1 MTTVGEL
8 RRAGW
13 KDWHLLT
20 AMVNIAVN
28 KRAVVRGINMT
39 TSISNADVQRFRA
52 LMFDEEQES
61 DPVTPEQAFTVEQM
75 WFHLANAAVA
85 TGRRWGLEIRVNPL
99 VPEAFLGVLGE
110 RFNYWSDDV
119 AHDPLFPLGA

>member
-1 MTTVGEL
+1 
-8 RRAGW
+8 
-13 KDWHLLT
+13 
-20 AMVNIAVN
+20 MVNIAVN